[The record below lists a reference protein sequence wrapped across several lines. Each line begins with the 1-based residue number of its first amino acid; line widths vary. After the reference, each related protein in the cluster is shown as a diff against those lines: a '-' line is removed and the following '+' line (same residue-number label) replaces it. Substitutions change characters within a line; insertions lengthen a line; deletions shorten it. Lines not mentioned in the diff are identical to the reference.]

1 MMKNIGKK
9 PTKQV
14 QLNLANMSLLA
25 QLDAAHK
32 AVMACARYGLTVIG
46 LHLNGSRPTLEVQHN
61 LLTQKWLDTHKAVI
75 YMHTNDINNQL
86 ISTAQRRLCGC
97 RVIFSF
103 PRYQP
108 TQLIH

>member
-1 MMKNIGKK
+1 MMKNRNQKR
-9 PTKQV
+9 PVT
-14 QLNLANMSLLA
+14 LNLANMSLLA

-46 LHLNGSRPTLEVQHN
+46 LRFSGSMPTLEVQYSS
-61 LLTQKWLDTHKAVI
+61 LTQKWLETHKAVI
-75 YMHTNDINNQL
+75 YMHTNDKGNRL
-86 ISTAQRRLCGC
+86 MSTAQRRLCGC

-108 TQLIH
+108 TQSIH

>member
-1 MMKNIGKK
+1 MKNCNQKR
-9 PTKQV
+9 QV
-14 QLNLANMSLLA
+14 RLNLANISLLA

-46 LHLNGSRPTLEVQHN
+46 LRFSGSMPTLEVQYSP
-61 LLTQKWLDTHKAVI
+61 LTQKWLDTHKAVI
-75 YMHTNDINNQL
+75 YMHTNDVNNQL
-86 ISTAQRRLCGC
+86 ISTAQRRLRGC

-108 TQLIH
+108 TQLIQ